1 MTSKDIV
8 NKILFNDNRIF
19 DLNVMLNSNR
29 LIDKEYV
36 NLIYRK
42 FELKKENNILYKK
55 LEENRLRIEKLKE
68 LNNIS

>member
-19 DLNVMLNSNR
+19 YLNVMLNSNR